1 MPAATS
7 AVPPSDGWPK
17 GDAEYL
23 GIDESKVRRLLEFS
37 RAHESDPYRGPEP
50 AVAKSQL
57 LRDVL
62 GPDADVDI
70 AGALT
75 PPGSLNGLVIRH
87 GYVVAETGDTHYV
100 DEIASATKS
109 FLSLLAGVAFDRG
122 LLTDVHRS
130 VHDDIGLDLLS
141 DEHSR
146 RITWHHLLQQT
157 SEWDGELF
165 GKVPAGH
172 RGERIGEPPH
182 DPGTYWEYND
192 VRVNLLAR
200 CLLELF
206 GCPLPDVL
214 RDEIME
220 PIGASDSWSW
230 HGYDSSWTVV
240 NGQRVQS
247 VSGGSHWGGGIW
259 MNAQDL
265 ARVGLL
271 YLRDGVWGDQRL
283 LSSRW
288 IEMTRRPCDRNPMY
302 GYMWWLQHDSA
313 RRQVSFAAQGGGS
326 HQLFVIPNH
335 DIVMVMKWIADDAWP
350 GLLDL
355 ALDLTTDESGLGPV
369 RFRFDEINR
378 PTIR

>member
-1 MPAATS
+1 M
-7 AVPPSDGWPK
+7 V
-17 GDAEYL
+17 
-23 GIDESKVRRLLEFS
+23 VRR
-37 RAHESDPYRGPEP
+37 
-50 AVAKSQL
+50 
-57 LRDVL
+57 
-62 GPDADVDI
+62 
-70 AGALT
+70 
-75 PPGSLNGLVIRH
+75 
-87 GYVVAETGDTHYV
+87 GYVVAQIGDTSYV

-109 FLSLLAGVAFDRG
+109 FVSLLAGVAFDRE
-122 LLTDVHRS
+122 LITDVHRS
-130 VHDDIGLDLLS
+130 VYDDIRLELLS

-165 GKVPAGH
+165 GKVPSGH

-206 GCPLPDVL
+206 GRPLPGVL
-214 RDEIME
+214 RDEIMG

-259 MNAQDL
+259 MNAQAL

-283 LSSRW
+283 LSTRW
-288 IEMTRRPCDRNPMY
+288 IDMTRRPCDLNPMY
-302 GYMWWLQHDSA
+302 GYTWWLQHDTGTKTGELRGA
-313 RRQVSFAAQGGGS
+313 RRRITSTLCDPRPRRRHRDEVDRRRRLAGAPRPRTRPDGQRTQPRSRPLPLRRDQS
-326 HQLFVIPNH
+326 TH
-335 DIVMVMKWIADDAWP
+335 DPLTNAGRPPLRPRRCRYDNAR
-350 GLLDL
+350 GRYGTRTHDL
-355 ALDLTTDESGLGPV
+355 CRV
-369 RFRFDEINR
+369 NCVK
-378 PTIR
+378 PTN